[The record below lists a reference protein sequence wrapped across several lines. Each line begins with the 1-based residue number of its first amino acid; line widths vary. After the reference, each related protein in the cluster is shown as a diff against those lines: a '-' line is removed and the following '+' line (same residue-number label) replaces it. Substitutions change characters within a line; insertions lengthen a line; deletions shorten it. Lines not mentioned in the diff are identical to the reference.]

1 MFCGWLISHGIMS
14 SDLSMLQHML
24 ECPSFCPIPWRVC
37 VYTFACMY
45 EPYFAYPFNHQ
56 WTLEF
61 PLLFSSYE
69 HRIQILLTVYWC
81 KKDTASFTDGQA
93 KVSLQVFSHSHIAKK
108 QWDPN
113 PHQALSAGKL
123 FEHPMTPSKDFRTEE
138 PEATRREQMA
148 HKQ

>member
-1 MFCGWLISHGIMS
+1 MHQNSGDHMHKNVCMFCGWLISHGIMS

-24 ECPSFCPIPWRVC
+24 ECPSFCPIPWCVC
-37 VYTFACMY
+37 VYTRSHACM
-45 EPYFAYPFNHQ
+45 NHILL
-56 WTLEF
+56 THSTTNGHEF

-93 KVSLQVFSHSHIAKK
+93 KVSLQVFSHSHTAKK

-113 PHQALSAGKL
+113 P
-123 FEHPMTPSKDFRTEE
+123 PPSFKCR
-138 PEATRREQMA
+138 
-148 HKQ
+148 